1 MEGDDAKA
9 LREQLAAQTA
19 AVAALTAA
27 VTALTSGGIARP
39 AVHPSITI
47 ASLFES
53 FAKVH
58 AGDYSWK
65 QVEQRLRALVRRH
78 GDLPSMSLTP
88 FLWAEH
94 IAKRKNEPTRYERP
108 PKDYTLQLELMRA
121 NQLMAFGVANGFLPS
136 NPLAEVKRERVLAER
151 ETWLNDEEFL
161 ALLKGCDATK
171 GDLPPLIIRAFAILC
186 FDGMLRFEEA
196 RGLRRDRIRDGITE
210 LSARIT
216 KSRRRR
222 TIGFTPRMLQAVAD
236 VPVVV
241 GDPRIFVNPAT
252 GQLFGGTTLRN
263 WFRDACVASG
273 VDALAADGERVVV
286 HTLRHSGASS
296 ADARGAA
303 ATAIR
308 DGMGHS
314 TIATTERYLHRLR
327 GRGARD
333 LASIMA
339 KKYEPETDR
348 LGPKA
353 VPRDANFMFQGD
365 ENTPRGSNERK

>member
-1 MEGDDAKA
+1 MGEAEDADARLARVIASAVREQVAEA
-9 LREQLAAQTA
+9 LRGERGQSP
-19 AVAALTAA
+19 AL
-27 VTALTSGGIARP
+27 
-39 AVHPSITI
+39 PSITI
-47 ASLFES
+47 GALFDA

-58 AGDYSWK
+58 SGDHSWK
-65 QVEQRLRALVRRH
+65 QMEQRLRALVRRH
-78 GDLPSMSLTP
+78 GDLPAMSLTP

-94 IAKRKNEPTRYERP
+94 IAKRKGEPTRYERP
-108 PKDYTLQLELMRA
+108 PKDYTLQIELSRA
-121 NQLMAFGVANGFLPS
+121 SQLMAFGVANKFLPS

-151 ETWLNDEEFL
+151 ETWLNDQEFL
-161 ALLKGCDATK
+161 QLLDGCEEVKGERNQ
-171 GDLPPLIIRAFAILC
+171 LVIRAFIVLC

-196 RGLRRDRIRDGITE
+196 RGLRRDRIRDGVTE
-210 LSARIT
+210 LSARVT

-222 TIGFTPRMLQAVAD
+222 TVGFTPRMLEAVKD

-252 GQLFGGTTLRN
+252 GKLFGGTTLRN
-263 WFRDACVASG
+263 WFRDACIASG
-273 VDALAADGERVVV
+273 VDVLAADGERVVV

-308 DGMGHS
+308 DGMGHA
-314 TIATTERYLHRLR
+314 TLATTERYLHRLR

-339 KKYEPETDR
+339 KKPEPETER
-348 LGPKA
+348 VGPKSA
-353 VPRDANFMFQGD
+353 PRDADFMFQAD
-365 ENTPRGSNERK
+365 ENTSRGNNERK